1 MKKILSLLTLML
13 VCTTA
18 WAADVFYTLDGTITG
33 GNNAYATES
42 DITQSGMQWKVMGNT
57 DISPWRIGGKS
68 LTGVDRPVYST
79 TPMGSAITNIS
90 LEVGAASNITVNSLT
105 LIVASDAAFTNQID
119 EVTGTFVAS
128 STIDFVPTSGTEW
141 AANAYYKF
149 VFNVTV
155 SGSTNRF
162 VEFKNAIFYAEAGA
176 APAVAAPVISF
187 DKAAPYVGDNV
198 TCTITCSTEGASIQ
212 YSTDGETYQNYSAP
226 FTLTETTTV
235 YAKATLGDNVSAIA
249 ENTVNFTPITEVA
262 SIAELNALTDGT
274 VFRMTGS
281 ATVVY
286 ADATKYIYIKDGT
299 GYTLLYNSKD
309 AAIKGYTISNLFG
322 KVTYYNGLFEV
333 ANAEFDYTAGDTEVE
348 PDLINIPN
356 ITSDNVN
363 QYVKLENVTITAL
376 NNKNFT
382 ITDADD
388 NTLQGRDN
396 FNLEDFPTVVTDKKF
411 DIEGFVG
418 KYDVDLQFYPTKF
431 TDVTPAAQFGITV
444 TPGAGEFTEP
454 VTVTITATD
463 PEAVITYTLNGGD
476 EIDYEAPFT
485 LNETTAVHV
494 YATNGTDEATWNGTY
509 TINIPVPVTLDGMIV
524 FADRESGDNSTAL
537 TDNTF
542 MAVVEKG
549 ADYVQGASNIEKVY
563 AGATGL
569 KFSSSNAN
577 GTMTLN
583 LKNKWNAT
591 KISFIAKAWANNQGN
606 SDVAKLT
613 VNNQEFDLTSDF
625 ALYEIPFATAQEIQ
639 NITFAATKRAYLK
652 VVNIEGEEVVS
663 GPTYTITLD
672 KQPGEYSTLINVKAT
687 VEPALPEGATLKYT
701 IDDADPVAYDSEK
714 GVSLL
719 KSSVLKFTAYDAQ
732 NNALTDPVGGQ
743 YKYIVNVFGDM
754 DGDGEVTVTD
764 LNIVLN
770 LILGKI

>member
-1 MKKILSLLTLML
+1 ML

-33 GNNAYATES
+33 GNNGYATES
-42 DITQSGMQWKVMGNT
+42 DITQNGMQWKVMGNT

-90 LEVGAASNITVNSLT
+90 LEVGAASNITVNSLK
-105 LIVASDAAFTNQID
+105 LIVASDAAFTNQLD

-176 APAVAAPVISF
+176 APAVATPVISF

-198 TCTITCSTEGASIQ
+198 TCTITCATEGASIQ

-235 YAKATLGDNVSAIA
+235 YAKATLGDDVSAVA
-249 ENTVNFTPITEVA
+249 EKTVTFTPVTTVA
-262 SIAELNALTDGT
+262 NIAALTQLTNGT

-322 KVTYYNGLFEV
+322 IVTNYNGLFEV

-356 ITSDNVN
+356 ITLDNVN
-363 QYVKLENVTITAL
+363 QYVKLENVTITAP

-388 NTLQGRDN
+388 HTLQGRDN

-418 KYDVDLQFYPTKF
+418 MYDVDLQFYPTKF
-431 TDVTPAAQFGITV
+431 TDVTPAAQFNITV
-444 TPGAGEFTEP
+444 TPGAGTYTEP

-494 YATNGTDEATWNGTY
+494 YATNGTDEDTWDGTY

-524 FADRESGDNSTAL
+524 FADRESGDNSAVL

-569 KFSSSNAN
+569 KFSSSSAN
-577 GTMTLN
+577 GSMTLN

-591 KISFIAKAWANNQGN
+591 KISFIAKAWINSQGTA
-606 SDVAKLT
+606 DVAKLT

-625 ALYEIPFATAQEIQ
+625 ALYEIPFETAQEIQ

-652 VVNIEGEEVVS
+652 VINIEGQEIAPS
-663 GPTYTITLD
+663 TYTITLD
-672 KQPGEYSTLINVKAT
+672 NAPGNYTSNIVVKAT
-687 VEPALPEGATLKYT
+687 VSELPEGAKLYYTFLPTGSTATAQEKEYKAGVKLFQSGTLT
-701 IDDADPVAYDSEK
+701 FILRDADNAELATAGGEYTVPPFGDINGDGK
-714 GVSLL
+714 TDVSDVNEL
-719 KSSVLKFTAYDAQ
+719 
-732 NNALTDPVGGQ
+732 
-743 YKYIVNVFGDM
+743 VNV
-754 DGDGEVTVTD
+754 
-764 LNIVLN
+764 
-770 LILGKI
+770 ILGKFSMDVNN